1 MKDVKYDGL
10 NGIGMIFYKR
20 CLSFCQQKINQ
31 ILGSV
36 RCLHQC
42 EIYLCLCILSDIS
55 KPSRPHRKAH
65 GLIAV
70 LRSDTHSRFP
80 PAPLPS
86 WRLSLSCSSS
96 PQVTCGPHT
105 KVKLLIKWKII
116 DQLKLK
122 QPFSSIKIHLRWHWR
137 DERNGGCSGV
147 DGESGDRQGHLC
159 LLCGRSSSSHQG
171 G

>member
-1 MKDVKYDGL
+1 MKDVKYDGW

-20 CLSFCQQKINQ
+20 SLSFCQQKINQ

-42 EIYLCLCILSDIS
+42 EIYLCLCILSDIC

-70 LRSDTHSRFP
+70 LRSDTHSRLP
-80 PAPLPS
+80 PALMAS
-86 WRLSLSCSSS
+86 LSLLLLLSAGHLRTSHQSK
-96 PQVTCGPHT
+96 VTHH
-105 KVKLLIKWKII
+105 KEKII

-122 QPFSSIKIHLRWHWR
+122 DLFSRIKIHLR
-137 DERNGGCSGV
+137 
-147 DGESGDRQGHLC
+147 
-159 LLCGRSSSSHQG
+159 
-171 G
+171 